1 MVEESSMNN
10 ERRGKVLRNSA
21 SKSGMAKVFPHAVH
35 SYRTTLPNNMI
46 WGTNLGFS
54 SIASNEG

>member
-1 MVEESSMNN
+1 
-10 ERRGKVLRNSA
+10 
-21 SKSGMAKVFPHAVH
+21 MAKLIPQAVH
-35 SYRTTLPNNMI
+35 SHWTTLPNNMV

>member
-1 MVEESSMNN
+1 
-10 ERRGKVLRNSA
+10 
-21 SKSGMAKVFPHAVH
+21 MAKLIPHAVH
-35 SYRTTLPNNMI
+35 PYRTTLPNNMV